1 MDWNFT
7 LSATASGL
15 INNAVPFED
24 AAITIELS
32 ACRFATDSSSN
43 RHYAI
48 FNGNGIVIIGE
59 ERFAFDPNRYGL
71 LIECERQ
78 AYGEWLSVTFGTVDA
93 PLMLAG
99 FNLPKW
105 NGLQSGCELHAAPDT
120 GMNCRATLEA
130 LAGDTLDMVTLQ
142 LERGS
147 TTPTLRV
154 RRAAY
159 APTSAL

>member
-48 FNGNGIVIIGE
+48 FNGNGIV
-59 ERFAFDPNRYGL
+59 RSASPSTRTAM
-71 LIECERQ
+71 
-78 AYGEWLSVTFGTVDA
+78 AYSSNANVRPMA
-93 PLMLAG
+93 
-99 FNLPKW
+99 
-105 NGLQSGCELHAAPDT
+105 SGCPSLSAP
-120 GMNCRATLEA
+120 
-130 LAGDTLDMVTLQ
+130 
-142 LERGS
+142 S
-147 TTPTLRV
+147 T
-154 RRAAY
+154 RR
-159 APTSAL
+159 